1 MKHYLFISGLFFFL
15 FLGLLSHN
23 GQAQEL
29 DCQVNVSAS
38 QVQTSNRD
46 RFDELQEAIKEF
58 MNDRKWTDSKFNTEE
73 RIECSIL
80 IILKEEVST
89 DKFQATIQVQ
99 SRRPVYNTSY
109 NTPLFNFKDDKFTF
123 EYERYQNL
131 NFDVNSFQSNL
142 TSVLAYYAY
151 LIIGLDF
158 DTFSSLGG
166 TDFYQNAQ
174 TIVNN
179 AQNSDYKGWKSFEDK
194 QNRYWIVEDLLN
206 GSLEPLREGYY
217 QYHRHGL
224 DKMAEEE
231 QEARKNILQ
240 SLEEFE
246 KAKDQKSFLYI
257 LEVLMNTKKDELVNI
272 FRKAPSTMQTKAI
285 DKLKKVDPAHSG
297 DYDKISQ
304 K

>member
-1 MKHYLFISGLFFFL
+1 MSI
-15 FLGLLSHN
+15 LSTD

-29 DCQVNVSAS
+29 NCQINVSAS
-38 QVQTSNRD
+38 QVQTSNRE
-46 RFDELQEAIKEF
+46 RFDELQKTIKEF
-58 MNDRKWTDSKFNTEE
+58 MNARKWTNHKFKVEE
-73 RIECSIL
+73 RIECSIM
-80 IILKEEVST
+80 IILKKEVAT
-89 DKFQATIQVQ
+89 DKFQASIQVQ

-109 NTPLFNFKDDKFTF
+109 NTPVFNFKDDNFTF

-131 NFDVNSFQSNL
+131 NFDINSFQSNL
-142 TSVLAYYAY
+142 SSVLAYYAY

-166 TDFYQNAQ
+166 TPYYQNAQ

-179 AQNSDYKGWKSFEDK
+179 AQNSEFKGWKSFENK

-231 QEARKNILQ
+231 QEARENILQ
-240 SLEEFE
+240 SLEEFM

-257 LEVLMNTKKDELVNI
+257 LEVLMNTKKDELVHI
-272 FRKAPSTMQTKAI
+272 FKKAPNTMQTKAI

-297 DYDKISQ
+297 EYDKIA
-304 K
+304 KK